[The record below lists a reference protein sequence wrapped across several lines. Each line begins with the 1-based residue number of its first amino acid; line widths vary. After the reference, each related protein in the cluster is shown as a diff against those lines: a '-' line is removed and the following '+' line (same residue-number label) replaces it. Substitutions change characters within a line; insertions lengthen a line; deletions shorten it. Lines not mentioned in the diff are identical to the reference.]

1 MFTSNTG
8 QDQKA
13 LCLLQCLKGIEIFLS
28 IIVGGRQEEPGGK
41 EFVIGSGFEEDK
53 ESCKVKRIAKKR
65 TFLVKTIYILDVD
78 LESFS
83 N

>member
-13 LCLLQCLKGIEIFLS
+13 LCLLHSVLKEQRFFSRLLLE
-28 IIVGGRQEEPGGK
+28 GRQEEPGGK

-53 ESCKVKRIAKKR
+53 ESCKVKK
-65 TFLVKTIYILDVD
+65 
-78 LESFS
+78 
-83 N
+83 NC